1 MRQIARKIKTLA
13 MAAIGRGLN
22 EKPDLKCATVR
33 IGSGYGGWN
42 VISEN
47 IRPECVVYSFGVGE
61 DASFDVGMI
70 QKFGVKI
77 HAFDPTPKSIE
88 WVKRQGF
95 PTAFVMHEYG
105 IASFDGTV
113 RFNPPE
119 KADQVSHTL
128 LDKPST
134 EARAIVVPVKK
145 LTTIMKELG
154 HDKIDILKMDIEGA
168 EYDVLED
175 LLKSEIRPAQLLVE
189 FHHRFP
195 NVGVEKSKAAISR
208 LRSSGYRLVSVSSTN
223 EEFGFL
229 YSPR

>member
-1 MRQIARKIKTLA
+1 MRQIARKIKILA

-22 EKPDLKCATVR
+22 EKPDLKCETVR
-33 IGSGYGGWN
+33 IGSAYGGWN
-42 VISEN
+42 VVSES
-47 IRPECVVYSFGVGE
+47 IRPESVVYSFGVGE
-61 DASFDVGMI
+61 DASFDIGMI
-70 QKFGVKI
+70 DRFGVKI

-95 PTAFVMHEYG
+95 PARFVMHEYG
-105 IASFDGTV
+105 IASFDGNV

-119 KADQVSHTL
+119 KTDQVSHTL

-134 EARAIVVPVKK
+134 EARAIVVPVKR
-145 LTTIMKELG
+145 LATIMNELG

-168 EYDVLED
+168 EYDVVDD
-175 LLKSEIRPAQLLVE
+175 LLKSEIRPLQLLVE

-195 NVGVEKSKAAISR
+195 NVGVEKSKEAIR
-208 LRSSGYRLVSVSSTN
+208 KLKSSGYRMVSVSSTN
-223 EEFGFL
+223 EEFGFV

>member
-1 MRQIARKIKTLA
+1 MRQIARKIKNLA

-22 EKPDLKCATVR
+22 EKPDLKCNTVR
-33 IGSGYGGWN
+33 IGSAYGGWN
-42 VISEN
+42 VVPES
-47 IRPECVVYSFGVGE
+47 IRPDSVVYSFGVGE
-61 DASFDVGMI
+61 DASFDIGMI
-70 QKFGVKI
+70 DKFGVKI

-95 PTAFVMHEYG
+95 PAGFLMHEYG
-105 IASFDGTV
+105 IASFDGNV

-119 KADQVSHTL
+119 NADQVSHTL

-134 EARAIVVPVKK
+134 EARAIVVPVKR

-154 HDKIDILKMDIEGA
+154 HNKIDILKMDIEGA
-168 EYDVLED
+168 EYDVVDD
-175 LLKSEIRPAQLLVE
+175 LLKSEIRPQQLLVE

-195 NVGVEKSKAAISR
+195 NVGAEKSKDAIR
-208 LRSSGYRLVSVSSTN
+208 KLKSSGYRLVSVSSTN
-223 EEFGFL
+223 EEFGFI